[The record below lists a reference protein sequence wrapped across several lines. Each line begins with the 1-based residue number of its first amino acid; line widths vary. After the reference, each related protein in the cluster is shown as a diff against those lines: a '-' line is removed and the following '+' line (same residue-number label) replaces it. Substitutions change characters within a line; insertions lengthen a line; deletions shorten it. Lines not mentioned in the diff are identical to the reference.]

1 MKCAQLYEK
10 LKNNVKQIAT
20 QLNNKKSLP
29 YNEVQIINS
38 TKRMAKTCFKNRRS
52 QITKQTNGNVRF
64 NNIVKTSK
72 RKQTL
77 ISKTMSSDDFLD
89 KSSKD

>member
-1 MKCAQLYEK
+1 MCTTLCK
-10 LKNNVKQIAT
+10 VKKQCETNSNTIK
-20 QLNNKKSLP
+20 QKKSLP

-77 ISKTMSSDDFLD
+77 ISKIMSSDDFLD